1 MVEFKADIAN
11 LSLYNIGLTKSAIL
25 SFPTTAEQ
33 VQKTLRSIGVTDPQ
47 WEIIVLDYSIGIKGV
62 ARALGQYTHIDELNY
77 LASRLN
83 ELDPEEL
90 MKFTAAVEH
99 GEYANSA
106 EDLINLTYNLNH
118 YEYYPVYNAEEYGF
132 WLVDELMTLQLPEQA
147 RDYFDFEAYGEAT
160 AINEGG
166 TFTSQGYMLAGAEPF
181 KRFITASTS
190 RSSTRCSSTP
200 SRRKSLCP
208 GSAEA
213 GTAPSISAHEGAF
226 FMLTFCN
233 RKEMIF

>member
-99 GEYANSA
+99 REYANSA

-118 YEYYPVYNAEEYGF
+118 YEYYPVYNAEEYGL

-181 KRFITASTS
+181 KKVYNGQHIPEQYKVFQYPIKEKITV
-190 RSSTRCSSTP
+190 P
-200 SRRKSLCP
+200 WFRRGRDSPKHKRP
-208 GSAEA
+208 
-213 GTAPSISAHEGAF
+213 
-226 FMLTFCN
+226 
-233 RKEMIF
+233 

>member
-1 MVEFKADIAN
+1 MVEFKADITN

-62 ARALGQYTHIDELNY
+62 ARALGEYTHIDELNY

-90 MKFTAAVEH
+90 TKFTAAVEH
-99 GEYANSA
+99 GEYASSA
-106 EDLINLTYNLNH
+106 ENLINLTYNLGR
-118 YEYYPVYNAEEYGF
+118 YELYPVQNAEEYGL
-132 WLVDELMTLQLPEQA
+132 WLVDELMALQLPEQA

-166 TFTSQGYMLAGAEPF
+166 TFTSHGYMLAGPEPF
-181 KRFITASTS
+181 QKVYDGQHIPEQYQVSQYPIRQKIAVPRSHRSRDSPRHKR
-190 RSSTRCSSTP
+190 P
-200 SRRKSLCP
+200 
-208 GSAEA
+208 
-213 GTAPSISAHEGAF
+213 
-226 FMLTFCN
+226 
-233 RKEMIF
+233 